1 MCSPIWT
8 ARVVHSR
15 ALLDIARRHAR
26 REVLETDASKHFGTD
41 AIGDAVYDLRTV
53 VRMRPM

>member
-1 MCSPIWT
+1 M
-8 ARVVHSR
+8 V
-15 ALLDIARRHAR
+15 RRHAR